1 MALRKKSIGLRL
13 RKQRSLMGYSIR
25 EAASKTGL
33 APIRLSQWER
43 DLRKP
48 SIDNIVKLA
57 VLYRVLVDELV
68 FDLRQ
73 DAAHVMD
80 ARQDNSG
87 VARVKLN
94 KEKPP

>member
-1 MALRKKSIGLRL
+1 
-13 RKQRSLMGYSIR
+13 MGYSIR
-25 EAASKTGL
+25 YAAGKIGI

-43 DLRKP
+43 NMRKP

-73 DAAHVMD
+73 DVVRTLDYDFRKAGNEVE
-80 ARQDNSG
+80 
-87 VARVKLN
+87 KKI